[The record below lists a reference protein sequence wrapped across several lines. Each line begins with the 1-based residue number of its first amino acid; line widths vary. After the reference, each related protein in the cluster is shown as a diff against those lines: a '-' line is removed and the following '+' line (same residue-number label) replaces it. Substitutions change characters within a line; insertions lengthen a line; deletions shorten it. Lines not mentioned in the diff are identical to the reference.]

1 MYVTGLWLQEG
12 GILGFGDSF
21 VFRPTSYAYQWFR
34 VGPEYSG
41 GIIEKWIDDAK
52 GIRSKTKVLDLL
64 NDIANSGVS
73 YSGSIDF
80 DWQDIYSHI
89 PGFCDDLS
97 DIESVRKIVEENTHE
112 YAVAG
117 FVMRDDLSDK
127 TTYVYLIDDG
137 QLFWRSWSPER

>member
-1 MYVTGLWLQEG
+1 MTA
-12 GILGFGDSF
+12 GD
-21 VFRPTSYAYQWFR
+21 
-34 VGPEYSG
+34 
-41 GIIEKWIDDAK
+41 
-52 GIRSKTKVLDLL
+52 
-64 NDIANSGVS
+64 SGVS

-117 FVMRDDLSDK
+117 FAMKDDPSGRP
-127 TTYVYLIDDG
+127 TYVYLIDDAR
-137 QLFWRSWSPER
+137 QLGWVLQRFCVLCGPHPGLTFQAWLPVGRYHSWW